1 MLQASRKESF
11 SQPAVESMIWSI
23 RGRGKWSF
31 GQCLFSDVKF
41 THIRRMSVSF
51 FGTITVFAS
60 HSLYLISLMKSAA
73 SNLLISLPRASARG
87 SDSLRMDFLTGLVSG
102 KTLSACSANSL
113 GTPGMSTGHQAK
125 ISQRSR
131 RNSTSAPSYAVL
143 RSLAI
148 SAVLEAYVGWTCTF
162 LVLTVE
168 SKDMSGVFCLVT
180 GGSPLSVTSRS
191 LTSSSCMPK
200 DWEILLKSLSHWSDR
215 VKLPWTV
222 MTPLGPGILSSRY
235 A

>member
-1 MLQASRKESF
+1 
-11 SQPAVESMIWSI
+11 MIWSI
-23 RGRGKWSF
+23 RGRGKWYF
-31 GQCLFSDVKF
+31 GQCLFSDVKS

-60 HSLYLISLMKSAA
+60 HSLSLISLIKSAA
-73 SNLLISLPRASARG
+73 SSLLISLPIALARG
-87 SDSLRMDFLTGLVSG
+87 SDSLRMDCLTGLFLG
-102 KTLSACSANSL
+102 KTFSAWSANFL
-113 GTPGMSTGHQAK
+113 GTPGMSVGHQAK

-131 RNSTSAPSYAVL
+131 RNSTSAPSYAEL

-148 SAVLEAYVGWTCTF
+148 RAVLEASVGWTYTF

-168 SKDMSGVFCLVT
+168 SKDISGAFCLVT
-180 GGSPLSVTSRS
+180 GGAPLSVTSRS

-215 VKLPWTV
+215 VKLPWTA